1 MTTTCA
7 NSFEGIV
14 QSQSQLQYQ
23 CVAVSTSVYESV
35 NGGDSENNLPQGVQ
49 FSPDG
54 LCVLTSAGN
63 KLRLY
68 NTPPHKPVD
77 TETNNNKNKNK
88 NKECSTNE
96 NENKNNT
103 EKMEHPKYDIETDQ
117 RQPIHEWNAILEA
130 KGGDTVRSY
139 DWYPHMASSNPSTCC
154 FVATSRD
161 QPVHLYDAY
170 TGSIR
175 ATYRPYNQLDE
186 LESPT
191 IVSFSPDGQ
200 HIFCGGFRTNRCIHV
215 FDTNLPGREST
226 ISLLGKTRRSSDGQ
240 KGILSAIC
248 HSQNSNNLLAVGTFS
263 PGSIYLYDQ
272 RTMGT
277 VGTILNGVCVVGHGK
292 SHSKKKRR
300 FATIDDNDNNF
311 DGDLFSSAKIRW
323 FQSRAQGGVT
333 QLKFGDNGTLFS
345 ASRRSD
351 AVLAWDIRMMTSLES
366 SRPICG
372 IQSYPADHDTNQR
385 LQFDFDTHG
394 RLLVGGRDNC
404 VRIYHIPTGTLV
416 DTISGLHSAVNGVSC
431 HGDFVALSV
440 GSRVFPDDEFYNTDD
455 NDDMAK
461 PVVRGTLELY
471 HANLKNATVDEDNRN
486 V

>member
-1 MTTTCA
+1 MTTISAKRYESTTQLKGQHQ
-7 NSFEGIV
+7 SH
-14 QSQSQLQYQ
+14 QSQFQ
-23 CVAVSTSVYESV
+23 CVAVSVSI
-35 NGGDSENNLPQGVQ
+35 NGDSENDLPQGVQ

-63 KLRLY
+63 RLRLY
-68 NTPPHKPVD
+68 NTPPHNPVD
-77 TETNNNKNKNK
+77 IDTNDNYNQKD
-88 NKECSTNE
+88 
-96 NENKNNT
+96 NKNN
-103 EKMEHPKYDIETDQ
+103 EYPNNEIENNRQ
-117 RQPIHEWNAILEA
+117 RPIHEWNAILES

-161 QPVHLYDAY
+161 QPIHLYDAY

-175 ATYRPYNQLDE
+175 ATYRPFNRLDE

-191 IVSFSPDGQ
+191 VVSFSPDGQ
-200 HIFCGGFRTNRCIHV
+200 HIFCGGFRTNRSIHV
-215 FDTNLPGREST
+215 FDTNLPGRESN

-248 HSQNSNNLLAVGTFS
+248 HSQNSYNVLAVGTFA

-300 FATIDDNDNNF
+300 FAATDDTDNNC

-323 FQSRAQGGVT
+323 FQTRAQGGVT

-351 AVLAWDIRMMTSLES
+351 AVLAWDIRMMTSLDS

-372 IQSYPADHDTNQR
+372 IQSYPTDHDTNQR
-385 LQFDFDTHG
+385 LEFDFDING

-404 VRIYHIPTGTLV
+404 VRIYHVPTGKLV
-416 DTISGLHSAVNGVSC
+416 DTIGGLHSAANGVSC

-440 GSRVFPDDEFYNTDD
+440 GSRVFPDAEFYD
-455 NDDMAK
+455 NHDNKEEEEEEEEVK
-461 PVVRGTLELY
+461 PVARGTLELY
-471 HANLKNATVDEDNRN
+471 HTKPKQINT
-486 V
+486 